1 MHLEGYIPIF
11 DDDGDRTMRV
21 MTCAYVKEEA
31 CCCIKPPLAPS
42 CASRFAIF
50 LTIAHLTSSE
60 QKSINRIHLTRLPL
74 KPGPSKVKIFQS
86 QPLELQPPCL
96 TPPPIYIE
104 QATSMWNYLATCS
117 LPFMI
122 LRLSEHSGNVASDY
136 PWCVNPQYC

>member
-11 DDDGDRTMRV
+11 DDDEDRTMRI
-21 MTCAYVKEEA
+21 MTCAYVKEA

-60 QKSINRIHLTRLPL
+60 QKSINRTHLTSIPLPL

-96 TPPPIYIE
+96 TPPIYIE
-104 QATSMWNYLATCS
+104 QATSM
-117 LPFMI
+117 
-122 LRLSEHSGNVASDY
+122 
-136 PWCVNPQYC
+136 